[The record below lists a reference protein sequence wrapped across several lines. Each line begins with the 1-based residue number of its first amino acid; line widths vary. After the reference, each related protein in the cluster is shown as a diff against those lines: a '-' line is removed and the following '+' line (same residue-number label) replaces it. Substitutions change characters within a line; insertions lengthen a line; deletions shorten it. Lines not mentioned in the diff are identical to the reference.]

1 MIFLNINHTVTSKPI
16 ILFMNQGDREALRK
30 NILERIEETK
40 NEIVELTELTK
51 PISPDHAIGRV
62 SRMDAIN
69 NKTINDAALR
79 DKKSKL
85 QKLERALEKSETDDF
100 GTCVKCGDEIPLG
113 RLEFMPWTTKCVKCA
128 WFSKNIEN

>member
-1 MIFLNINHTVTSKPI
+1 
-16 ILFMNQGDREALRK
+16 MNQEDRVALK
-30 NILERIEETK
+30 ENILERIEETK
-40 NEIVELTELTK
+40 NEIEELAELTK
-51 PISPDHAIGRV
+51 PIAPDNAIGRV

-79 DKKSKL
+79 EKKSKL
-85 QKLERALEKSETDDF
+85 QKLERALKKSETNDF

-128 WFSKNIEN
+128 